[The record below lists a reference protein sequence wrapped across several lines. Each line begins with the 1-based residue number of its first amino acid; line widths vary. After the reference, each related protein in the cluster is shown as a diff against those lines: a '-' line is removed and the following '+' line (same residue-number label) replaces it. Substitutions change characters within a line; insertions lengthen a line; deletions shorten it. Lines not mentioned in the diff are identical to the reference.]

1 MKGYNTSLAGSVL
14 LAVLLLVALL
24 PVPTRAG
31 YEMYRQHRQRQQM
44 ERQMQLRH
52 HEEKKSEFVKGKIC
66 IGTNGRMSVPANREY
81 HFKNLRD
88 RYTNCTYVDGNLE
101 ITWIQNITDLNFL
114 QHIREV
120 TGYVL
125 LSHIDLPQVILP
137 RLQIIRGRT
146 TFKLNKW
153 EEAYGLFV
161 SFSHM
166 NTLELPALRDIL
178 GGSVGFFN
186 NYNLCHV
193 RSINWE
199 EILSA
204 PQTSMQYTFNFSSPE
219 RECAPCH
226 PSCEA
231 GCWGEGA
238 HNCQRFSKLNC
249 SPQCSQGRCFGPKP
263 RECCHLF
270 CAGGCTG
277 PTQQDCLA
285 CKNFYDDGVCKQECP
300 PMQIYNP
307 TNYFWEPNPDGK
319 YAYGATCVRK
329 CPEHLLKDNG
339 ACVRKCPKGKMP
351 HNSECVPCKGVCPK
365 TCPGE
370 GTVHSDNIGNY
381 KDCTIIEGSLE
392 ILDQSFNG
400 FQHVYANFS
409 FGPRYIKM
417 DPERLEVF
425 STVKEITGFINIQAH
440 HENFTTLNYFRNLE
454 VVGGRQ
460 LKENLFAS
468 VYIVKTSLKSLELK
482 SLKRVNSGSIVILEN
497 SDLCFVEEIDWSEIK
512 KSSDHEVMVQKNRNA
527 TECHTEGMQCSE
539 QCFRTGCWGKG
550 PEQCLEC
557 KNVKYKGRCLDS
569 CKSLPRLYQVDTK
582 TCGDCHAECKDFCH
596 GPNADHCGS
605 CVNVKDGR
613 FCVAECP
620 IMKHAMNGTCI
631 NCHKTCV
638 GCRGPRDTI
647 APDGCIS
654 CEKAIIGS
662 DATIERC
669 LMKDESCPDGYY
681 SDYVLQEEGPLK
693 QLSGKAVCR
702 KCHPRCKKCTGYGF
716 HEQFCQECTGYKKGE
731 QCEDECPQ
739 DYHANEETR
748 VCVPCHQECRGC
760 HGIGAD
766 QCDECR
772 NLKLFEGD
780 PYDNSTAFTCVSNC
794 PASHPYKR
802 FPQEA
807 GKLGPYCSADPLQ
820 SGLRIEPQTQVKIV
834 MGSVV
839 VLVLVCIVFGIVFVL
854 FSRHKNKKDAVKMTM
869 ALAGCEDSEPLRPSN
884 VGPNLTKLRIIKEAE
899 IRRGGV
905 LGMGAF
911 GRVFKGVWM
920 PEGESVKIPVA
931 IKVLMEMSG
940 SESSKEFLEEAYI
953 MASVEHP
960 NLLKLLAVCMTSQ
973 MMLITQLMPLGCLL
987 DYVRNNKDKI
997 GSKALLNWST
1007 QIARGMAY
1015 LEERRL
1021 VHRDLAARN
1030 VLVQTPSCVKIT
1042 DFGLA
1047 KLLDYDSDEYRA
1059 AGGKMP
1065 IKWLAL
1071 ECIRHRV
1078 FTSKSDVWAFGI
1090 TIWELLTYGARPYE
1104 NVPAKDV
1111 PELIEIGHK
1120 LPQPDICSLDVY
1132 CILLSCWVLDA
1143 DARPTFKQLAETFA
1157 EKARDPGRYLMIPG
1171 DKFMRLPSYTN
1182 QDEKDLIRTLAPVA
1196 MAAAAAAASTVDVP
1210 STIAETD
1217 EYLQPKTRPS
1227 IMLPGPSAVDPSDE
1241 VPKSLRYC
1249 KDPLKPDDETDGN
1262 GKEVGV
1268 GGIRLNLPLDED
1280 DYLMPTCQS
1289 QNQSTPGY
1297 MDLIGVPASVDNP
1310 EYLMGS
1316 TQAIAVMAQGSMGAH
1331 TPPPNSPHGMPMQ
1344 TASQHSQIQ
1353 PQPIQQPLQVLQHQY
1368 QQQLQQQQQQQQ
1380 HQQQLQHHHQ
1390 QQLSQSSHHSS
1401 ASNGPNPP
1409 ISHTPSLSNASSS
1422 VGLKQSDSILQMQ
1435 TTGGVLHQQQSS
1447 PPTQTIGI
1455 PLSPTET
1462 EATSSEHEY
1471 YNDLQRELI
1480 PLHRNETT
1488 V

>member
-1 MKGYNTSLAGSVL
+1 
-14 LAVLLLVALL
+14 
-24 PVPTRAG
+24 
-31 YEMYRQHRQRQQM
+31 
-44 ERQMQLRH
+44 
-52 HEEKKSEFVKGKIC
+52 
-66 IGTNGRMSVPANREY
+66 MSVPANREY
-81 HFKNLRD
+81 HYKNLRD

-125 LSHIDLPQVILP
+125 ISHIDLPQVILP

-186 NYNLCHV
+186 NYNLCHMK
-193 RSINWE
+193 SINWE

-204 PQTSMQYTFNFSSPE
+204 PQTSMQYTFNFFVARAGVPSVSSVV
-219 RECAPCH
+219 
-226 PSCEA
+226 

-277 PTQQDCLA
+277 PTQSDCLA

-351 HNSECVPCKGVCPK
+351 QNSECVPCKGVCPK

-370 GTVHSDNIGNY
+370 GIVHSDNIGNY

-392 ILDQSFNG
+392 ILDQSFDG
-400 FQHVYANFS
+400 FQQVYTNFS
-409 FGPRYIKM
+409 FGPRYIKI
-417 DPERLEVF
+417 DPDRLEVF

-440 HENFTTLNYFRNLE
+440 HPNFTTLNYFRNLE

-497 SDLCFVEEIDWSEIK
+497 SDLCFVEDIDWSEIK

-527 TECHTEGMQCSE
+527 TECHEEGMECSE
-539 QCFRTGCWGKG
+539 QCSKAGCWGKG

-557 KNVKYKGRCLDS
+557 KNVKYKGKCLDS
-569 CKSLPRLYQVDTK
+569 CRACQVDSK
-582 TCGDCHAECKDFCH
+582 TCGDCHQECKDFCY
-596 GPNADHCGS
+596 GPNEDNCGS
-605 CVNVKDGR
+605 CMNVKDGR

-620 IMKHAMNGTCI
+620 TTKHAMNGTCI

-654 CEKAIIGS
+654 CDKAIIGS
-662 DATIERC
+662 DAKIERC

-739 DYHANEETR
+739 DFYANEETR
-748 VCVPCHQECRGC
+748 ICLPCHQECRGC
-760 HGIGAD
+760 HGLGD
-766 QCDECR
+766 DHCDECR

-780 PYDNSTAFTCVSNC
+780 PYDNATTFTCVSNC

-807 GKLGPYCSADPLQ
+807 GKIGPYCSADSMQ

-834 MGSVV
+834 MGSVMALILLCV
-839 VLVLVCIVFGIVFVL
+839 VFGIAFVL

-953 MASVEHP
+953 MAS
-960 NLLKLLAVCMTSQ
+960 
-973 MMLITQLMPLGCLL
+973 
-987 DYVRNNKDKI
+987 
-997 GSKALLNWST
+997 
-1007 QIARGMAY
+1007 
-1015 LEERRL
+1015 
-1021 VHRDLAARN
+1021 
-1030 VLVQTPSCVKIT
+1030 
-1042 DFGLA
+1042 
-1047 KLLDYDSDEYRA
+1047 
-1059 AGGKMP
+1059 
-1065 IKWLAL
+1065 
-1071 ECIRHRV
+1071 
-1078 FTSKSDVWAFGI
+1078 
-1090 TIWELLTYGARPYE
+1090 
-1104 NVPAKDV
+1104 
-1111 PELIEIGHK
+1111 
-1120 LPQPDICSLDVY
+1120 
-1132 CILLSCWVLDA
+1132 
-1143 DARPTFKQLAETFA
+1143 
-1157 EKARDPGRYLMIPG
+1157 
-1171 DKFMRLPSYTN
+1171 
-1182 QDEKDLIRTLAPVA
+1182 
-1196 MAAAAAAASTVDVP
+1196 
-1210 STIAETD
+1210 
-1217 EYLQPKTRPS
+1217 
-1227 IMLPGPSAVDPSDE
+1227 
-1241 VPKSLRYC
+1241 
-1249 KDPLKPDDETDGN
+1249 
-1262 GKEVGV
+1262 EVGV

-1316 TQAIAVMAQGSMGAH
+1316 TQAIAGLAQGASGSIGPKSADQPGAAA
-1331 TPPPNSPHGMPMQ
+1331 G
-1344 TASQHSQIQ
+1344 
-1353 PQPIQQPLQVLQHQY
+1353 L
-1368 QQQLQQQQQQQQ
+1368 
-1380 HQQQLQHHHQ
+1380 HHQ
-1390 QQLSQSSHHSS
+1390 Q
-1401 ASNGPNPP
+1401 P
-1409 ISHTPSLSNASSS
+1409 
-1422 VGLKQSDSILQMQ
+1422 
-1435 TTGGVLHQQQSS
+1435 SS

>member
-1 MKGYNTSLAGSVL
+1 
-14 LAVLLLVALL
+14 
-24 PVPTRAG
+24 
-31 YEMYRQHRQRQQM
+31 
-44 ERQMQLRH
+44 
-52 HEEKKSEFVKGKIC
+52 
-66 IGTNGRMSVPANREY
+66 MSVPANREY
-81 HFKNLRD
+81 HYKNLRD

-101 ITWIQNITDLNFL
+101 ITWIQNNTDLNFL

-125 LSHIDLPQVILP
+125 ISHIDLPQVILP

-277 PTQQDCLA
+277 PTHSDCLA

-351 HNSECVPCKGVCPK
+351 QNSECVPCKGICPK
-365 TCPGE
+365 TCSGE
-370 GTVHSDNIGNY
+370 GIVHSDNIGNY

-392 ILDQSFNG
+392 ILDQSFDG
-400 FQHVYANFS
+400 FQQVYTNFS
-409 FGPRYIKM
+409 FGPRYIKI

-440 HENFTTLNYFRNLE
+440 HPNFTTLNYFRNLE

-497 SDLCFVEEIDWSEIK
+497 SDLCFVEDIDWSEIK

-527 TECHTEGMQCSE
+527 TECHAEGMQCSE
-539 QCFRTGCWGKG
+539 QCSKAGCWGKG

-569 CKSLPRLYQVDTK
+569 CKSLPRLYSVDSK
-582 TCGDCHAECKDFCH
+582 TCGDCHQECKDFCY
-596 GPNADHCGS
+596 GPNADNCGS

-620 IMKHAMNGTCI
+620 TTKHAMNGTCI

-647 APDGCIS
+647 GPDGCIS
-654 CEKAIIGS
+654 CDKAIIGS
-662 DATIERC
+662 DAKIERC

-693 QLSGKAVCR
+693 QLSGKAVC
-702 KCHPRCKKCTGYGF
+702 
-716 HEQFCQECTGYKKGE
+716 
-731 QCEDECPQ
+731 
-739 DYHANEETR
+739 
-748 VCVPCHQECRGC
+748 
-760 HGIGAD
+760 
-766 QCDECR
+766 
-772 NLKLFEGD
+772 LS
-780 PYDNSTAFTCVSNC
+780 STLQKV
-794 PASHPYKR
+794 HWVR
-802 FPQEA
+802 FP
-807 GKLGPYCSADPLQ
+807 
-820 SGLRIEPQTQVKIV
+820 R
-834 MGSVV
+834 
-839 VLVLVCIVFGIVFVL
+839 
-854 FSRHKNKKDAVKMTM
+854 AV
-869 ALAGCEDSEPLRPSN
+869 
-884 VGPNLTKLRIIKEAE
+884 
-899 IRRGGV
+899 
-905 LGMGAF
+905 
-911 GRVFKGVWM
+911 
-920 PEGESVKIPVA
+920 
-931 IKVLMEMSG
+931 
-940 SESSKEFLEEAYI
+940 
-953 MASVEHP
+953 
-960 NLLKLLAVCMTSQ
+960 
-973 MMLITQLMPLGCLL
+973 
-987 DYVRNNKDKI
+987 
-997 GSKALLNWST
+997 
-1007 QIARGMAY
+1007 
-1015 LEERRL
+1015 
-1021 VHRDLAARN
+1021 
-1030 VLVQTPSCVKIT
+1030 
-1042 DFGLA
+1042 
-1047 KLLDYDSDEYRA
+1047 
-1059 AGGKMP
+1059 
-1065 IKWLAL
+1065 
-1071 ECIRHRV
+1071 
-1078 FTSKSDVWAFGI
+1078 
-1090 TIWELLTYGARPYE
+1090 
-1104 NVPAKDV
+1104 
-1111 PELIEIGHK
+1111 
-1120 LPQPDICSLDVY
+1120 
-1132 CILLSCWVLDA
+1132 
-1143 DARPTFKQLAETFA
+1143 
-1157 EKARDPGRYLMIPG
+1157 
-1171 DKFMRLPSYTN
+1171 
-1182 QDEKDLIRTLAPVA
+1182 
-1196 MAAAAAAASTVDVP
+1196 
-1210 STIAETD
+1210 
-1217 EYLQPKTRPS
+1217 
-1227 IMLPGPSAVDPSDE
+1227 LPGVYRLQE
-1241 VPKSLRYC
+1241 GRT
-1249 KDPLKPDDETDGN
+1249 DPLKPDDETDGH

-1310 EYLMGS
+1310 D
-1316 TQAIAVMAQGSMGAH
+1316 A
-1331 TPPPNSPHGMPMQ
+1331 
-1344 TASQHSQIQ
+1344 
-1353 PQPIQQPLQVLQHQY
+1353 
-1368 QQQLQQQQQQQQ
+1368 
-1380 HQQQLQHHHQ
+1380 
-1390 QQLSQSSHHSS
+1390 
-1401 ASNGPNPP
+1401 
-1409 ISHTPSLSNASSS
+1409 
-1422 VGLKQSDSILQMQ
+1422 QMQ
-1435 TTGGVLHQQQSS
+1435 TGGAASGLHQQPSL

>member
-1 MKGYNTSLAGSVL
+1 
-14 LAVLLLVALL
+14 
-24 PVPTRAG
+24 
-31 YEMYRQHRQRQQM
+31 
-44 ERQMQLRH
+44 
-52 HEEKKSEFVKGKIC
+52 
-66 IGTNGRMSVPANREY
+66 MSVPANREY

-193 RSINWE
+193 RSINWD

-231 GCWGEGA
+231 GCWGEGP

-339 ACVRKCPKGKMP
+339 ACVRKCPNGKMP

-497 SDLCFVEEIDWSEIK
+497 SDLCFVEDIDWSEIK

-527 TECHTEGMQCSE
+527 TECHAEGMQCSE
-539 QCFRTGCWGKG
+539 QCSKAGCWGKG
-550 PEQCLEC
+550 PEQCLDC
-557 KNVKYKGRCLDS
+557 QNVKYKARCLDS
-569 CKSLPRLYQVDTK
+569 CKSLPRLYQVNSK

-596 GPNADHCGS
+596 GPNADNCGS

-638 GCRGPRDTI
+638 GCRGPRNTI

-662 DATIERC
+662 DATIEQC

-693 QLSGKAVCR
+693 QLSGKA
-702 KCHPRCKKCTGYGF
+702 
-716 HEQFCQECTGYKKGE
+716 
-731 QCEDECPQ
+731 
-739 DYHANEETR
+739 
-748 VCVPCHQECRGC
+748 
-760 HGIGAD
+760 
-766 QCDECR
+766 
-772 NLKLFEGD
+772 
-780 PYDNSTAFTCVSNC
+780 
-794 PASHPYKR
+794 
-802 FPQEA
+802 
-807 GKLGPYCSADPLQ
+807 
-820 SGLRIEPQTQVKIV
+820 
-834 MGSVV
+834 
-839 VLVLVCIVFGIVFVL
+839 
-854 FSRHKNKKDAVKMTM
+854 
-869 ALAGCEDSEPLRPSN
+869 
-884 VGPNLTKLRIIKEAE
+884 
-899 IRRGGV
+899 
-905 LGMGAF
+905 
-911 GRVFKGVWM
+911 
-920 PEGESVKIPVA
+920 
-931 IKVLMEMSG
+931 
-940 SESSKEFLEEAYI
+940 
-953 MASVEHP
+953 
-960 NLLKLLAVCMTSQ
+960 
-973 MMLITQLMPLGCLL
+973 
-987 DYVRNNKDKI
+987 
-997 GSKALLNWST
+997 
-1007 QIARGMAY
+1007 
-1015 LEERRL
+1015 
-1021 VHRDLAARN
+1021 
-1030 VLVQTPSCVKIT
+1030 
-1042 DFGLA
+1042 
-1047 KLLDYDSDEYRA
+1047 
-1059 AGGKMP
+1059 
-1065 IKWLAL
+1065 
-1071 ECIRHRV
+1071 
-1078 FTSKSDVWAFGI
+1078 
-1090 TIWELLTYGARPYE
+1090 
-1104 NVPAKDV
+1104 
-1111 PELIEIGHK
+1111 
-1120 LPQPDICSLDVY
+1120 
-1132 CILLSCWVLDA
+1132 
-1143 DARPTFKQLAETFA
+1143 LAETFA

-1210 STIAETD
+1210 STIAEAD

-1310 EYLMGS
+1310 D
-1316 TQAIAVMAQGSMGAH
+1316 
-1331 TPPPNSPHGMPMQ
+1331 
-1344 TASQHSQIQ
+1344 
-1353 PQPIQQPLQVLQHQY
+1353 
-1368 QQQLQQQQQQQQ
+1368 
-1380 HQQQLQHHHQ
+1380 
-1390 QQLSQSSHHSS
+1390 
-1401 ASNGPNPP
+1401 
-1409 ISHTPSLSNASSS
+1409 NASSS
-1422 VGLKQSDSILQMQ
+1422 IGLKQSDSIIQMQ
-1435 TTGGVLHQQQSS
+1435 TAGAGLHQQQSS